1 MHKMQVQ
8 ENKGIVLLNVFFHVI
23 YLNVLYILTKI
34 VYVRHLFNPLQ
45 SKASSI
51 VF

>member
-8 ENKGIVLLNVFFHVI
+8 ENKGIVLLNVFLHVI
-23 YLNVLYILTKI
+23 DLNVFYILTKI
-34 VYVRHLFNPLQ
+34 VYVCHLCNPLQ